1 MLTVNHRG
9 FTMKNALHTDAVSQS
24 SHSYM
29 HSRNDGL
36 THSRTEAL
44 SRSMVGGLNRSRD
57 NTGYIAPRTLAKM
70 RDESYLK
77 LARQRFLSDLP
88 FSTPSEAVEA
98 GARSVTE
105 WCLCLADAKSESGRG
120 DYPNN

>member
-1 MLTVNHRG
+1 MLNANHRG
-9 FTMKNALHTDAVSQS
+9 FTMKNALHTDAVSQPT
-24 SHSYM
+24 HSYL
-29 HSRNDGL
+29 HSRTDGL
-36 THSRTEAL
+36 THSRTDGL
-44 SRSMVGGLNRSRD
+44 SRSMVVGLGRSRD

-70 RDESYLK
+70 RDENYLK

-98 GARSVTE
+98 GARSVTD